1 MFMKVLSFI
10 GLAMIAALAA
20 TLAVPQASKAAK
32 SSSRK
37 PGAESVAKV
46 EFFSAMKSGE
56 ISVKFIPQSSREANV
71 IIKNKTNKPLSIQL
85 PAAFA
90 GVPKG
95 APVLAQF
102 GGGGGMMGG
111 GGMGGGGMGG
121 GGMGGGG
128 GGQGMGGGMGGGGMG
143 GGGMGGGGMGGGG
156 MMGGGGGGGI
166 FNIGAEK
173 AGKIHVATFCLEHG
187 KQDPD
192 SRMDYEIRPI
202 ESFTANAA
210 VIELCKMLGRGEVAQ
225 NAGQA
230 AIWHLA
236 NGLTWEELAQKDRV
250 RLLDGSG
257 ERYFTIDE
265 LHLAAK
271 IAHEADRRGK
281 ENPVKYAKDKD
292 QSLSKK

>member
-1 MFMKVLSFI
+1 MKVLSFI

-102 GGGGGMMGG
+102 G
-111 GGMGGGGMGG
+111 
-121 GGMGGGG
+121 
-128 GGQGMGGGMGGGGMG
+128 
-143 GGGMGGGGMGGGG
+143 GGGG

>member
-1 MFMKVLSFI
+1 M
-10 GLAMIAALAA
+10 
-20 TLAVPQASKAAK
+20 
-32 SSSRK
+32 
-37 PGAESVAKV
+37 
-46 EFFSAMKSGE
+46 
-56 ISVKFIPQSSREANV
+56 
-71 IIKNKTNKPLSIQL
+71 
-85 PAAFA
+85 
-90 GVPKG
+90 
-95 APVLAQF
+95 
-102 GGGGGMMGG
+102 
-111 GGMGGGGMGG
+111 GGGMGG

-128 GGQGMGGGMGGGGMG
+128 GGMMGG
-143 GGGMGGGGMGGGG
+143 GGGG

-166 FNIGAEK
+166 FNVGAEK

-230 AIWHLA
+230 AVWHLA
-236 NGLTWEELAQKDRV
+236 NGLTWDELAQKDRV

-265 LHLAAK
+265 LHLATR
-271 IAHEADRRGK
+271 IAQEADRRGK
-281 ENPVKYAKDKD
+281 ENPVKYGKDKE